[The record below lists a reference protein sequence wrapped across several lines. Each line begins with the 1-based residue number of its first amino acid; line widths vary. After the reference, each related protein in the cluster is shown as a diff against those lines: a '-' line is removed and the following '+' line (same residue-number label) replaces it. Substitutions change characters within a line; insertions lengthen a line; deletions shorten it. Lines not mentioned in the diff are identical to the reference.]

1 MTNKERELI
10 MKNMSP
16 EQRELYRQFI
26 TDVEPRLK
34 LSNGRRMSLKEL
46 VASGEVLPP
55 AEIRPAMAAVSE
67 RDAMGP
73 EVGAPAVDFRLKR
86 LERDDYVR
94 LLDFKNLRPVALI
107 FGSYT

>member
-10 MKNMSP
+10 MKKMSV
-16 EQRELYRQFI
+16 EQRELYRKFI
-26 TDVEPRLK
+26 TDVGPRLK
-34 LSNGRRMSLKEL
+34 LSNGRRMFLKEL
-46 VASGEVLPP
+46 IESGEVCVP

-73 EVGAPAVDFRLKR
+73 QVGAPAVDFRLKR
-86 LERDDYVR
+86 LEEDDYVR
-94 LLDFKNLRPVALI
+94 LLDFKNRRPVALI